1 MLNDEKYDFSK
12 ETNFK
17 EKLFK
22 ECIEKKLEPESKKT
36 TRIPVSLDELEN
48 KVITKIE
55 KNKGM
60 DKEIKM
66 NKEI

>member
-12 ETNFK
+12 ETNLK
-17 EKLFK
+17 EKLLK
-22 ECIEKKLEPESKKT
+22 ECLEKKSELENNKT
-36 TRIPVSLDELEN
+36 TRMPVSLDELEN

-66 NKEI
+66 NKER